1 MLKRLF
7 LLTTIIG
14 LLAACG
20 APKPASVTQAPP
32 TQAAVA
38 PAATDT
44 PVPPTAA
51 AGTHAADV
59 AVAAKMA
66 GVLYDLGAVQKYYND
81 GTSALAQVT
90 LDTSAV
96 AGQVGTIGKIAMRR
110 AMTVSPV
117 ANVPPEF
124 LQPLPSSGAIAAP
137 AGACPAAANPAVTF
151 STAGGNA
158 VTPQLISDKNLQTI
172 PSGMITVPA
181 TDPNSLFAKIDSLVK
196 MNDMRLA
203 SAQGW
208 NDLLWGE
215 LKKLQKPAESLMDY
229 QLWNASPDIE
239 QQVADLYQA
248 RLTKLGAPPFVVA
261 AFNASNKT
269 GWYANT
275 APTPDDALAKMDI
288 QAVMTGSVQGTVHE
302 QRQFSLPGAG
312 KVPTFGPQT
321 GEGTV
326 TWETPDLG
334 VLTFEVNIL
343 LDKFDEQGRAIGGTV
358 SGVDA
363 QKGYEVHFTFL
374 PDGTKKGELLRN
386 GVAVGQ
392 LTMTTNAEK
401 FENYVDMQTDQTEP
415 LPTP

>member
-1 MLKRLF
+1 
-7 LLTTIIG
+7 
-14 LLAACG
+14 
-20 APKPASVTQAPP
+20 
-32 TQAAVA
+32 
-38 PAATDT
+38 
-44 PVPPTAA
+44 
-51 AGTHAADV
+51 
-59 AVAAKMA
+59 
-66 GVLYDLGAVQKYYND
+66 
-81 GTSALAQVT
+81 
-90 LDTSAV
+90 
-96 AGQVGTIGKIAMRR
+96 
-110 AMTVSPV
+110 
-117 ANVPPEF
+117 
-124 LQPLPSSGAIAAP
+124 
-137 AGACPAAANPAVTF
+137 
-151 STAGGNA
+151 
-158 VTPQLISDKNLQTI
+158 
-172 PSGMITVPA
+172 
-181 TDPNSLFAKIDSLVK
+181 

-208 NDLLWGE
+208 NDLLWGV

-248 RLTKLGAPPFVVA
+248 RLTKLGAPPFVIA

-269 GWYANT
+269 GWYANA

-302 QRQFSLPGAG
+302 QRQFSIPGAG

-358 SGVDA
+358 TGVDA

-386 GVAVGQ
+386 GVAVGE

-415 LPTP
+415 LPAP

>member
-7 LLTTIIG
+7 LLTAIIG

-20 APKPASVTQAPP
+20 APKPASVPQAPP

-38 PAATDT
+38 PAAADT
-44 PVPPTAA
+44 PVPPTAP

-66 GVLYDLGAVQKYYND
+66 GVLYDLSAVQKYYND
-81 GTSALAQVT
+81 GASALAQVT

-96 AGQVGTIGKIAMRR
+96 AGQVGTIGKIAARR
-110 AMTVSPV
+110 GMTVSPV

-158 VTPQLISDKNLQTI
+158 VTPQLISDKKLQTI

-269 GWYANT
+269 GWYANA

-386 GVAVGQ
+386 GVAVGE